1 MGQKEME
8 KLLDA
13 AAFWVKT
20 TKYSVFDFSRLSLYW
35 SWKYWNWL
43 AAIIW
48 LWVGNT
54 ENDVRS
60 WVLSTEPKLFSRAHI
75 RVEFRAHEGKM

>member
-13 AAFWVKT
+13 AFWVKT
-20 TKYSVFDFSRLSLYW
+20 TKFSVFDLGLLCIDLECS
-35 SWKYWNWL
+35 NWL
-43 AAIIW
+43 AAKIW
-48 LWVGNT
+48 DWVGNT